1 MTLLKLFNNLSL
13 TQRKA
18 VLDKLEKEI
27 KYTPIYLNLLYSIYD
42 QKTLEAISLHQRLKQ
57 ASKEKNQ
64 QLIKPIIEDLQER
77 KKDIDNLIEEICNA
91 IDDYYEH
98 VKE

>member
-1 MTLLKLFNNLSL
+1 MTLLGLFNNLNL

-27 KYTPIYLNLLYSIYD
+27 KYTPTYLSLLYSIYD
-42 QKTLEAISLHQRLKQ
+42 QKTLEAISIRQRLEK